1 MEDAPPVVE
10 TCRIFGDGE
19 TTRDFCDIANVVQ
32 ANLLAAAVN
41 ADVTR
46 SVYNI
51 ACGESASVN
60 QLFGTMSESFAIQ
73 QTSIR
78 SCVQ

>member
-19 TTRDFCDIANVVQ
+19 TTRDFCHIANVVQ
-32 ANLLAAAVN
+32 ANLPAAAAT

-46 SVYNI
+46 SVYTI
-51 ACGESASVN
+51 ACGESVSVN
-60 QLFGTMSESFAIQ
+60 QLFGTMPVWSQS
-73 QTSIR
+73 SRHPLR
-78 SCVQ
+78 SRVQ